1 MPAVRVDGRVPG
13 RVVRNLKNTQ
23 IITVSWT
30 GDMPEQTTQDTSVV
44 KLTEVQLHL
53 PGNVCRERWCG
64 QGSKEKVGCPSGDVY
79 HRQKMTGG
87 EHCMYW
93 KEQRQGQ
100 PGIGLVI
107 EDEG

>member
-13 RVVRNLKNTQ
+13 RVVRDLKNTQ

-30 GDMPEQTTQDTSVV
+30 GDTPEQTTQV

-53 PGNVCRERWCG
+53 PGNVCREHWCG

-79 HRQKMTGG
+79 HRQKTTEG

-107 EDEG
+107 EGEG